1 MNYATY
7 SFIAVDVADLAGPW
21 CFELLP
27 VVVVVVAVGIVVTGG
42 NGGCVDWLDCT
53 PFALDFRGD
62 CKIFKDPWKGAVHN
76 MRSTLKVHPCTVYV
90 YPTHN
95 MPTQEMYVY

>member
-42 NGGCVDWLDCT
+42 NGSCVGWLDCT

-76 MRSTLKVHPCTVYV
+76 MRSTLRSTHVLRMC
-90 YPTHN
+90 THN
-95 MPTQEMYVY
+95 TQYANT